1 MHVPQ
6 LLVGL
11 IVEPQ
16 LTLDVGG
23 HVGVIA
29 VFVQYELVSPGL
41 LQVSVV
47 HALLSLH

>member
-29 VFVQYELVSPGL
+29 VPP
-41 LQVSVV
+41 V
-47 HALLSLH
+47 HAPLQSYVVPV